1 MAEEITRILDIEV
14 KYGDA
19 IAKIAEY
26 REAVAQVDLQEQKL
40 QRQLEEGEITHKEYL
55 KSMSA
60 LKIER
65 KEYTDQI
72 RILNKE
78 VSNEIKKN
86 EENQGSLKALR
97 AELSN
102 LTKQYDEMSRAEREG
117 AAGKE
122 LQEHIMQVSN
132 EIKQAEYATN
142 RYYRNVGNY
151 PKEVIAM
158 IRDTTIATG
167 SLKQGLV
174 AGGQAAAS
182 MGKQLL
188 KLMANPIVAFFAA
201 IAAVV
206 LSVVKAFNNSE
217 ERTNRLKQAFS
228 AFEPIINGV
237 KNAFGALADGVMAV
251 IEVVTGAAEKL
262 LELGA
267 DFLNFIGI
275 QNDYNEKVAESKKLE
290 EDRQEA
296 IKKTREFEAEE
307 AEAEL
312 EVAKQRDIVAQ
323 KDKYTREERLA
334 ALNKAIKIEQDI
346 ADERKAIAQAN
357 YENLVREANQ
367 TENDAQK
374 NEMLARAKRDLALA
388 DKEYYDSTRRL
399 QQQRANFEEEAAKED
414 EDKRKKEADEAK
426 RKADEAKRRAQ
437 EAANRRKQEA
447 AQKEADEKDARQK
460 EMKALQDAEDAM
472 LALVEDGYEKQI
484 AQATIKGQREI
495 DALKE
500 RLATEKNLTETAR
513 EAINQTIIAKEQEL
527 QNTLRDL
534 QAQQQYELEHAGDAE
549 IAAQRERLQAQLEAE
564 RAYYEEQVRLA
575 DEAAKQKLD
584 FATQVFGDLT
594 SIAEQFA
601 DNNKAM
607 AKLAKILALGEIAIN
622 TGKAIAAGVAQ
633 AQSVPFPANI
643 GAITTTVA
651 TVLANMGTAIST
663 VKSAKFAHG
672 GTVEGHA
679 TGGYISGPGTGT
691 SDSITA
697 RLSNGESVNTAMAT
711 SMFGPVLSAMNQMG
725 GGVPINGGGQSQL
738 GEAMLARAVAK
749 GVAMMPRPVVSVE
762 EINATS
768 HRVEVIESLATL

>member
-40 QRQLEEGEITHKEYL
+40 QKQLEEGEITHKEYL

-217 ERTNRLKQAFS
+217 ERTNRLKVAMAQ
-228 AFEPIINGV
+228 FEPV
-237 KNAFGALADGVMAV
+237 LNAISNLFGALADGITWC
-251 IEVVTGAAEKL
+251 IEKIAGFTSAIL
-262 LELGA
+262 
-267 DFLNFIGI
+267 DFIGI
-275 QNDYNEKVAESKKLE
+275 NGDANNSMEKSVELE
-290 EDRQEA
+290 KARQAQIER
-296 IKKTREFEAEE
+296 TREFMVEE
-307 AEAEL
+307 AQADADVAEL
-312 EVAKQRDIVAQ
+312 RNKIAQ
-323 KDKYTREERLA
+323 KDKFNLKERLA
-334 ALNKAIKIEQDI
+334 MLDTAIRIEEGIAKKKAEI
-346 ADERKAIAQAN
+346 AR
-357 YENLVREANQ
+357 ENLRILQEEASQ
-367 TENDAQK
+367 TENDAEMHQK
-374 NEMLARAKRDLALA
+374 LAEAKRAVIEA
-388 DKEYYDSTRRL
+388 DAQAAATTIRL
-399 QQQRANFEEEAAKED
+399 QKQRASLIEEDKREEEAKAKAAAD
-414 EDKRKKEADEAK
+414 AAKKRADEAK
-426 RKADEAKRRAQ
+426 KRRD
-437 EAANRRKQEA
+437 EEERNR
-447 AQKEADEKDARQK
+447 KEAHQK

-472 LALVEDGYEKQI
+472 LALVKDGYEKQI

-575 DEAAKQKLD
+575 DEAAKQEMEIQQAKLD
-584 FATQVFGDLT
+584 FAAQVFGGLA

-643 GAITTTVA
+643 GAIATTVA